1 MDAPFVA
8 NRCGAKIYGSI
19 SAKNVALGGDVPED
33 RIVVFQDGSEFSVGE
48 YKVRILKSLHSKPIR
63 FNNDLGVP
71 IEKPLTQPASLRAY
85 KEGGSF
91 DFLVEHGGKS
101 ILICPSFNYIKG
113 QLDGLQADVYN
124 KYIDDNK
131 DKEDFREDDG
141 FYKYTSGIGELCCLW
156 KIGDKV
162 PFMMSFEKSVD
173 GDKADEIVKCME
185 FDY

>member
-1 MDAPFVA
+1 MKKKTIILLTMVFAVAMMLAACGDAETAAPPAKVTATATMDEGEMP
-8 NRCGAKIYGSI
+8 I
-19 SAKNVALGGDVPED
+19 DVIID
-33 RIVVFQDGSEFSVGE
+33 TTAGYSVVFYRDGFSMFEGEFDDST
-48 YKVRILKSLHSKPIR
+48 YPLATATILK
-63 FNNDLGVP
+63 
-71 IEKPLTQPASLRAY
+71 E
-85 KEGGSF
+85 
-91 DFLVEHGGKS
+91 
-101 ILICPSFNYIKG
+101 
-113 QLDGLQADVYN
+113 DVYN